1 MSLFNKIDALLD
13 EIDYMPYMETSDG
26 VWCFQDEDTVYWVNG
41 VDVYSGEI
49 REGVHKQ
56 DDSTF
61 INIDNGCGETITR
74 VLSNFKELS
83 YDNFYDK
90 YEEYM

>member
-1 MSLFNKIDALLD
+1 MSLFKKIEVLLD

-26 VWCFQDEDTVYWVNG
+26 EWCLQDEDTVYWVNG

-74 VLSNFKELS
+74 VFSNENYISFE
-83 YDNFYDK
+83 DFEDK
-90 YEEYM
+90 YGEYM

>member
-1 MSLFNKIDALLD
+1 
-13 EIDYMPYMETSDG
+13 MPYMETSDG
-26 VWCFQDEDTVYWVNG
+26 EWCLQDEDTVYWVNG

-74 VLSNFKELS
+74 VFSNENYISFE
-83 YDNFYDK
+83 DFEDK
-90 YEEYM
+90 YGEYM